1 MCSNHVDRLDPA
13 LKRPGTFPWSPQSS
27 TDMSNTGRMDVWI
40 EFKNATAPQVR
51 TSLTKPLPIAKV
63 ASVSLQIHDLFT
75 NFYPAA
81 AGRLETKSTLAD
93 RFAEQIPADTFSVA
107 AIQGFLMQYR
117 SQPEEAVRRVG
128 EWVRNGG
135 RAE

>member
-1 MCSNHVDRLDPA
+1 
-13 LKRPGTFPWSPQSS
+13 
-27 TDMSNTGRMDVWI
+27 MDVWI
-40 EFKNATAPQVR
+40 EFKNATSPQVR
-51 TSLTKPLPIAKV
+51 TSLTRPLPTAKIT
-63 ASVSLQIHDLFT
+63 SVFLQIHALFT
-75 NFYPAA
+75 NFYPPA
-81 AGRLETKSTLAD
+81 AGSPEIKSTLAD

-107 AIQGFLMQYR
+107 AVQGFLMQYR